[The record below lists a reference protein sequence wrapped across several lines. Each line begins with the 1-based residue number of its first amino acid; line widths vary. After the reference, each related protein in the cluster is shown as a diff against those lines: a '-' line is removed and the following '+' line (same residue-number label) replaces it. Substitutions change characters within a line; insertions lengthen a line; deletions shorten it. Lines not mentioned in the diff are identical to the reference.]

1 MSALAPGPLSYPAAV
16 VPLLTGLLPIFAIN
30 GIYVVAAWQGYVP
43 WCMPYWDSCSSISA
57 TGRSGAGFYLFKGLM
72 IPAAVCLALNWWVCR
87 AWIAV
92 HFDTLRARD
101 GWMLGAGLTAAVCLV
116 LYVVA
121 LGAAGDAMRL
131 QRRIGV
137 ILYFTLTYLA
147 QLLLASRLR
156 ALELGTQ
163 ERRLVAWQLRLAG
176 LILGIGLLTLA
187 LDLTLPNYDDYED
200 AFEWVIALL
209 VHVNFLL
216 LAKHMGTTG
225 FRVQFET
232 PPRQG

>member
-1 MSALAPGPLSYPAAV
+1 MARPGSITYPAAI
-16 VPLLTGLLPIFAIN
+16 VPLLTGLLPILAIN
-30 GIYVVAAWQGYVP
+30 GIYLVAALQGHVP

-72 IPAAVCLALNWWVCR
+72 IPAAVLLAINWLVCR
-87 AWIAV
+87 AWIAAR
-92 HFDTLRARD
+92 FDALRSRD
-101 GWMLGAGLTAAVCLV
+101 NWMLAAGVVAAVCLV

-156 ALELGTQ
+156 NAAEPHDTDP
-163 ERRLVAWQLRLAG
+163 LVSWQLRLAG
-176 LILGIGLLTLA
+176 LILAIGLLTLA

-200 AFEWVIALL
+200 AFEWIIALL

-216 LAKHMGTTG
+216 IAKHMARTG
-225 FRVQFET
+225 FVLRFEAHDG
-232 PPRQG
+232 RQ